1 MVETAAHVLAW
12 TGGTLVVPMT
22 VLVED
27 YWREISGGL
36 AERGIEVR
44 HVVLHADAPSLRSRI
59 DAAPP
64 GPSTFRHTYVEPYAE
79 AARTW
84 LHADAEV
91 VDTTRLT
98 PAEAAARIAKAVNA

>member
-1 MVETAAHVLAW
+1 
-12 TGGTLVVPMT
+12 

-36 AERGIEVR
+36 AERGTEVR
-44 HVVLHADAPSLRSRI
+44 HVVLHADSPTLRSRI
-59 DAAPP
+59 DEAPP
-64 GPSTFRHTYVEPYAE
+64 GPSPFRHAYVEPYAE

-91 VDTTRLT
+91 VDTTGLPPEDVARRV
-98 PAEAAARIAKAVNA
+98 AAAATH